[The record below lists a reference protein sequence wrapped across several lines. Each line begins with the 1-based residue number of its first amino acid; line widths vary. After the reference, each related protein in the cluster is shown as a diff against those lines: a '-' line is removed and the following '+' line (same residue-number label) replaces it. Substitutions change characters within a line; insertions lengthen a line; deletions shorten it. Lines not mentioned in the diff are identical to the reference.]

1 MKIIRKLERTDLD
14 ALTSVLM
21 RSYPDEGWTQECARA
36 YLGKISSFD
45 PDCCYV
51 AVESDGALS
60 AGVLAYSYCRANR
73 QILYLQE
80 LFVDRAF
87 RHRGIAT
94 ALVEEV
100 RSSVV
105 DDAHVAVDPLVK
117 DDTAVLNFY
126 HSLGLEP
133 GPEFALLDKDF

>member
-1 MKIIRKLERTDLD
+1 MKTIRTLQQTDLD
-14 ALTSVLM
+14 ALADVLL
-21 RSYPDEGWTQECARA
+21 RAYPDEGWSRECALA
-36 YLGKISSFD
+36 YLGKLATFD
-45 PDCCYV
+45 PNCCYV

-73 QILYLQE
+73 QILYLQD
-80 LFVDRAF
+80 LFVDPGF
-87 RHRGIAT
+87 RHRGIAS

-117 DDTAVLNFY
+117 ADTAVLNFY

-133 GPEFALLDKDF
+133 GPEFSLHDKDY